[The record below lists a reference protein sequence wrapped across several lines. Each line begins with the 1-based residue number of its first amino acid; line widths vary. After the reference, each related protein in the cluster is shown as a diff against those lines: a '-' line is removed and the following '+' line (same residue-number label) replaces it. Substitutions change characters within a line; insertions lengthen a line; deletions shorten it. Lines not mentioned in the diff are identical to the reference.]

1 MLFVIKRLFY
11 KGLVMTE
18 DTFKI
23 AEQIKKRYTNFKTVI
38 N

>member
-23 AEQIKKRYTNFKTVI
+23 AEQIKKDHSSSW
-38 N
+38 